1 MIWTAFPQLSH
12 SIHPSVSSKL
22 RDSFIAPQ
30 IGHFTSTEFNQN
42 ISHQLRKFVLEI
54 NNIVIEN
61 VKYTYQVY
69 VEGMKNESLFN
80 KEAQQTALQKCKQ
93 LCLGKF
99 SDEMKNYI
107 ELNFGDIQNWL
118 NDKIE
123 TTIYDLKNKGGNK

>member
-1 MIWTAFPQLSH
+1 MTITELIFAILG
-12 SIHPSVSSKL
+12 SILTTLFGYLTTLAIV
-22 RDSFIAPQ
+22 FITKK
-30 IGHFTSTEFNQN
+30 IKDEK
-42 ISHQLRKFVLEI
+42 LRKFVLEI

-80 KEAQQTALQKCKQ
+80 KEAQQIALQKCKQ

-118 NDKIE
+118 SDKIE